1 MSRDLGGFMKLT
13 NPFNAFRNATSD
25 MWRSHDFNYKLRKE
39 AKEDFWK
46 QEYID
51 HSTSVHCKMY

>member
-1 MSRDLGGFMKLT
+1 MKLT

-25 MWRSHDFNYKLRKE
+25 MWRSHDFNYKLPKE

-46 QEYID
+46 HEYID